1 MRKIKFRGKRL
12 LSNDWEYGNLISR
25 NDGGCFIETGDLRIV
40 PLQENTI
47 GQFTGLL
54 DRSYYKSEIYEG
66 DVVYAEFKDGSNCK
80 SLVGWNEEELSFGLM
95 DEYAYRSLLEGYKF
109 PYFDNLV
116 LKNFYEH
123 ALRFNIIGNIHDN
136 PQLLEER

>member
-47 GQFTGLL
+47 GQFIGLL
-54 DRSYYKSEIYEG
+54 DKYYCEIYEG
-66 DVVYAEFKDGSNCK
+66 DVIYAEFKDKSSCK
-80 SLVGWNEEELSFGLM
+80 CLVGWDEEKLSFGLM
-95 DEYAYRSLLEGYKF
+95 DEYEYRSLEEGYKF
-109 PYFDNLV
+109 PCFDSHILH
-116 LKNFYEH
+116 NFHKH
-123 ALRFNIIGNIHDN
+123 AIHFYVVGNIHDN
-136 PQLLEER
+136 PELLKKR